1 MEQILKIG
9 KPWTGHERHTRHKK
23 KSNFRWSSQTRWPPL
38 QKKWLRKIFFWLAS
52 NAKWVC
58 QHLKLVTQNQNQL
71 RQPSSFQL
79 WQRSWIFRQFEASSR
94 LAHCGLCNPCDL
106 CFFYGRFRCLA
117 RLERRCTIP
126 IYRPPCQER
135 SGAPRPAYGH
145 SFLKLSPTCK
155 SVSFEGVEK
164 LQLWVQNNICLWS
177 SEIVTWSTHHSSSNV
192 EYCTYS
198 VHPDILVQFHVWW

>member
-1 MEQILKIG
+1 MV
-9 KPWTGHERHTRHKK
+9 
-23 KSNFRWSSQTRWPPL
+23 KSNKVTTIAILDQ
-38 QKKWLRKIFFWLAS
+38 QKKWLRNIFFWLTS

-58 QHLKLVTQNQNQL
+58 QHLKLVTQNQL
-71 RQPSSFQL
+71 RLPL
-79 WQRSWIFRQFEASSR
+79 WQSIKPVRWIFRQFEAFSR

-135 SGAPRPAYGH
+135 SGAPRPVYGQ
-145 SFLKLSPTCK
+145 SFLTCK

-198 VHPDILVQFHVWW
+198 VHPDIFHVKFNFMFDGKL